1 MTDLTADDVKKFVMA
16 SHGDL
21 DTVKAMAEDH
31 PELLRAQY
39 DWGPGGLED
48 GIGAAS
54 HVGNRPIAEFFM
66 AKGVPP
72 TICTLA
78 MLGDT
83 AGVRAVLAS
92 DPAQSNARGAHGI
105 PVLFHAA
112 MSGKVELA
120 ELLVNAGCKE
130 GFNHALH
137 GAILFGHTDMV
148 AWLLDHG
155 VTDVNARD
163 WQNKTPL
170 EKAQETNQPAI
181 VELLTRRQAT

>member
-1 MTDLTADDVKKFVMA
+1 MDGLTTDDIKKFVMA

-21 DTVKAMAEDH
+21 ETVKTMLAAQ
-31 PELLRAQY
+31 PGLLRVEY

-48 GIGAAS
+48 GLGAAS
-54 HVGNRPIAEFFM
+54 HVGNRPIAEFLI
-66 AKGVPP
+66 AEGAPP

-83 AGVRAVLAS
+83 AGVKKELAS
-92 DPAQSNARGAHGI
+92 DPAQANARGAHGI
-105 PVLFHAA
+105 PVMFHAA
-112 MSGKVELA
+112 MSGKVEIAESLLA
-120 ELLVNAGCKE
+120 AGCKE

-137 GAILFGHTDMV
+137 GAIMFGHTDMV

-155 VTDVNARD
+155 VTDLNARD

-170 EKAQETNQPAI
+170 ENAQANNQQAI
-181 VELLTRRQAT
+181 VDLLMRRQAT